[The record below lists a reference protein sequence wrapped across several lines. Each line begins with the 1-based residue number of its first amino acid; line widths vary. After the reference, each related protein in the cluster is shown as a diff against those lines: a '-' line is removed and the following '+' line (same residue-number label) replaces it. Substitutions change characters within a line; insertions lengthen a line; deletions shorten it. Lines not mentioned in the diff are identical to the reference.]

1 MRTCYVRQAAKAAA
15 LAMMMAFG
23 ATGASAQAVAA
34 FVNGE
39 PITTY
44 DVDQRMKIN
53 SATGKRGMSRQ
64 QVLNELIDDR
74 VKVIEA
80 RRIGYRLTEDNI
92 DDQVE
97 RIARQNNQSSVEFMQ
112 NLARIG
118 VDANAYKAKMR
129 ADYSWELALSHKFK
143 ASGVTASDVD
153 TIFESKLKEGGAKVT
168 DYVLQSVIFVV
179 SRTGEGAGARTAAA
193 NAARARFNDCETG
206 IEMLRQLRDVAI
218 KAQVKRSSNQLS
230 PQLVALFAKTPVGKL
245 TPPFR
250 SDQGVEMVAVCDK
263 TDRIDQTALR
273 TRAEE
278 EATAKKRAG
287 EAEAYLKSLRSKA
300 VVQYR

>member
-1 MRTCYVRQAAKAAA
+1 MRPDKT
-15 LAMMMAFG
+15 LAMMAAVVLPLVFG
-23 ATGASAQAVAA
+23 ACAARAQAVVA

-39 PITTY
+39 PITSY
-44 DVDQRMKIN
+44 DVEQRSKIN
-53 SATGKRGMSRQ
+53 AATGRRGLSRQ
-64 QVLNELIDDR
+64 QVVSELIDDR

-97 RIARQNNQSSVEFMQ
+97 RIARQNNQSSVQFMQ
-112 NLARIG
+112 NLARAGI
-118 VDANAYKAKMR
+118 DSSAYKAKMR
-129 ADYSWELALSHKFK
+129 ADYSWELALSQKFK
-143 ASGVTASDVD
+143 ATGVSGPEVD
-153 TIFESKLKEGGAKVT
+153 AIFDSKMKEGGAKVT

-179 SRTGEGAGARTAAA
+179 SRTGEGVGARMAAA
-193 NAARARFNDCETG
+193 NAARSRFNDCETG
-206 IEMLRQLRDVAI
+206 PDMLRQLRDVAV
-218 KAQVKRSSNQLS
+218 KAQVKRTSTQLS
-230 PQLVALFAKTPVGKL
+230 PQLAAMFAKTPVGKL

-263 TDRIDQTALR
+263 IDRIDQTALR

-278 EATAKKRAG
+278 EATTKRRAT

-300 VVQYR
+300 VIQYR